1 MSSVNLADIFGGLA
15 NRWPDRRAIVSPQ
28 LTLSYGELIA
38 RAAQSARELRL
49 RGIGGGARVGICI
62 RDGAETVVLML
73 AIWMVRATVVAI
85 DFRTNGAERALL
97 ASEFDM
103 AAILQDRQTPAAG
116 YDSVL
121 IDPSWADAIARHDRS
136 PLWTSYEEAVAA
148 VIGLTSGT
156 TERPIGVVLD
166 HEQVLLQAIFDL
178 SQRFGTSLLNPL
190 PLWFAGS
197 RNHTF
202 GALLKGSAV
211 CFHPMLFSA
220 QELTE
225 AILASKSTSVCAVPT
240 IIRSMLEI
248 SGERSSPLFEGL
260 DALYCFGAPM
270 LPEEKLKAKEVLC
283 SNFSE
288 GYGSNICGR
297 ISALGGSDLEARPD
311 TVGRVMPFVVLQ
323 IVDDNDRVLPFGE
336 TGTIRLRSPGVAR
349 AIYGGRARASGDKL
363 KDGWAYPGDIGALD
377 GEGFLR
383 LLGRT
388 SDLIIR
394 GGVNVHPAEVEAV
407 LAEHPGVKEVSVVGF
422 AQSREGE
429 EIAAFVVAA
438 ADLTEAALVAHCR
451 ARLSPDKR
459 PRRFVF
465 VTELPRTA
473 NGNVS
478 RAKLRQHLETAV

>member
-1 MSSVNLADIFGGLA
+1 VSAVNLADIFGGLA
-15 NRWPDRRAIVSPQ
+15 NRWSDRKAIVSPR
-28 LTLSYGELIA
+28 LSLSYDELVG

-73 AIWMVRATVVAI
+73 AIWMVRATVIAI
-85 DFRTNGAERALL
+85 DFRTSGAERALL

-103 AAILQDRQTPAAG
+103 AAILEDRQTPAAG
-116 YDSVL
+116 YDSML
-121 IDPSWADAIARHDRS
+121 IDPSWADTIARHDRS
-136 PLWTSYEEAVAA
+136 PLWTSYQEPVPA
-148 VIGLTSGT
+148 VISLTSGT
-156 TERPIGVVLD
+156 TDRPIGVVLD

-202 GALLKGSAV
+202 GALLRGSVV
-211 CFHPMLFSA
+211 CFHPMLFSTE
-220 QELTE
+220 ELTE
-225 AILASKSTSVCAVPT
+225 AILGSKATSVCAVPT

-248 SGERSSPLFEGL
+248 AGEQSSPLFEGL

-270 LPEEKLKAKEVLC
+270 LPEEKLKAKKVLC

-297 ISALGGSDLEARPD
+297 MSTLCGLDLEARPD
-311 TVGRVMPFVVLQ
+311 TVGRVLPFVVLQ
-323 IVDDNDRVLPFGE
+323 IVDDNDRVLPLGE
-336 TGTIRLRSPGVAR
+336 TGTIRVRSPGVAR
-349 AIYGGRARASGDKL
+349 AIYGGRTRASGDKL
-363 KDGWAYPGDIGALD
+363 KDGWAYPGDIAALD

-388 SDLIIR
+388 SGLIIR
-394 GGVNVHPAEVEAV
+394 GGANVHPAEVEAV
-407 LAEHPGVKEVSVVGF
+407 LADYPGVKEVSVVGF
-422 AQSREGE
+422 AQAREGE
-429 EIAAFVVAA
+429 EIAAFVVGAT
-438 ADLTEAALVAHCR
+438 DLTEANLVAHCR

-459 PRRFVF
+459 PRRYIF
-465 VTELPRTA
+465 VTELPRTS

-478 RAKLRQHLETAV
+478 RAKLRERLETAV

>member
-1 MSSVNLADIFGGLA
+1 VSSVNLADIFVGLA
-15 NRWPDRRAIVSPQ
+15 NRWPDRRAIISSQ
-28 LTLSYGELIA
+28 LILSYGELVA
-38 RAAQSARELRL
+38 RASQSARELHL
-49 RGIGGGARVGICI
+49 RGIGSRARVGVCL
-62 RDGAETVVLML
+62 RDAAETVVLML
-73 AIWMVRATVVAI
+73 AIWMVRATAVAI
-85 DFRTNGAERALL
+85 DFRTSGAERALL
-97 ASEFDM
+97 ADEFDM
-103 AAILQDRQTPAAG
+103 AAILQDRQTLAD
-116 YDSVL
+116 YDSIL
-121 IDPSWADAIARHDRS
+121 IDSSWADAIARHDRS
-136 PLWTSYEEAVAA
+136 GLWTSSQEVVAA
-148 VIGLTSGT
+148 VISLTSGT
-156 TERPIGVVLD
+156 TERPIGIVLD

-178 SQRFGTSLLNPL
+178 SQKFGTSLLNPL

-225 AILASKSTSVCAVPT
+225 AILATKTTSVCAVPT

-248 SGERSSPLFEGL
+248 AGERASPLFEAL

-270 LPEEKLKAKEVLC
+270 FPEEKLRAKTFLC
-283 SNFSE
+283 GNFTE
-288 GYGSNICGR
+288 GYGSSICGR
-297 ISALGGSDLEARPD
+297 ISALFGSDLESHPD
-311 TVGRVMPFVVLQ
+311 TVGRVLPFVVLQ
-323 IVDDNDRVLPFGE
+323 IVDDNDRVLPLGAA
-336 TGTIRLRSPGVAR
+336 GTIRLRSPGMSR
-349 AIYGGRARASGDKL
+349 GIYGGRTRALGEKF

-407 LAEHPGVKEVSVVGF
+407 LAEHPGVKEAFVVGF

-429 EIAAFVVAA
+429 EIAAIIVAA
-438 ADLTEAALVAHCR
+438 GDLTEAALVAHCR
-451 ARLSPDKR
+451 VRLSPDKR

-465 VTELPRTA
+465 VTELPRTS

-478 RAKLRQHLETAV
+478 RAKLRERLEAAV